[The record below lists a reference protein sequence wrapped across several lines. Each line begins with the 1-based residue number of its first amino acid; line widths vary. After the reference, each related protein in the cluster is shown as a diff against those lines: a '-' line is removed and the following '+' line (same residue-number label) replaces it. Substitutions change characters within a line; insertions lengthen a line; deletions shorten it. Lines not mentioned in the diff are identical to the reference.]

1 MSRPIYQQE
10 PRAQPLYYHQQRP
23 ANLRRLRHPPGI
35 VYGRSYSL
43 EEEQHLT
50 DEDVIPVYPKFIYAQ
65 HQQQQQG
72 RRAPYPYQLGDSMT
86 SLDSDFTENNYYNG
100 GAYIVEQPPPQVP
113 PAAKMVQN
121 LNAVGRIL
129 ELLQRCPLPCLSF
142 NTTCICSLIVIFL
155 APRTCVQSL
164 LFPAFRLFCG
174 TLYPAYASYK
184 AVRTKDVKEYVKW
197 MMYWIVFAFFTCIET
212 FTDIFVSWIPFYYE
226 IKVALVFWLLSP
238 ATKGSSTLYRKF
250 VHPMLTRHEQEI
262 DEYVNQA
269 KERGYSA
276 VLQLGSKGVNYAT
289 NVLMQT
295 AIKGGGNLVQT
306 IKRSYSL
313 SDLSEPDMHRTQ
325 DELDDVMMSSMMA
338 SSAVVMRSPST
349 GGRLLRPRNQTPV
362 GRSGS
367 GTRHSTGMYF
377 TEVDV
382 TAKNAGDFNYNIRS
396 QDDISSGYS
405 SAEPVSGLSRT
416 SSMTN
421 ASKGRVKSKRNELLE
436 EEMRDEVFMENQ
448 LYFQGVH
455 GGEHAVPI
463 VKELKIVE
471 SQEME
476 VEVEEQKDE
485 RDMEDE
491 EDDFYEALPLI
502 EEEKI
507 VETKQEL
514 TEAAPVFAPI
524 EEEEFVDLPF
534 EESPEEASSEVVSN
548 QTKELLK
555 QDKNKNLNE
564 TSEVDEVKASRP
576 FKSHILPPID
586 PFVLVLSASASAP
599 DPFLVERPRPMSPRE
614 MRATLEEIKHS
625 FRAQLEP
632 EPPDSASPSPLMRP
646 KANHGKGRAPA
657 PPLPPPLPP
666 KRHSLSPQPD
676 TISQT
681 STGSVERKSGIG
693 QMFKHIK
700 ANVLRNKANPSQP
713 PPPEDEQQL
722 AARETQI

>member
-1 MSRPIYQQE
+1 MRPIYQQE
-10 PRAQPLYYHQQRP
+10 QPLFYQRP
-23 ANLRRLRHPPGI
+23 ANLRRLRQPPGT

-43 EEEQHLT
+43 EDQP
-50 DEDVIPVYPKFIYAQ
+50 EDVIPVYPKFIYAP
-65 HQQQQQG
+65 QQQRQQQ
-72 RRAPYPYQLGDSMT
+72 RAPYPLYQLGDSLS
-86 SLDSDFTENNYYNG
+86 SLDSDFPENEYG
-100 GAYIVEQPPPQVP
+100 GAYIVEERVP
-113 PAAKMVQN
+113 LASAPTPKVLQN
-121 LNAVGRIL
+121 LNALGRLL

-142 NTTCICSLIVIFL
+142 NTACICSLIVIFL
-155 APRTCVQSL
+155 APRTCAQSL

-212 FTDIFVSWIPFYYE
+212 FTDIFISWLPFYYE
-226 IKVALVFWLLSP
+226 VKVALVFWLLSP

-325 DELDDVMMSSMMA
+325 DELDNVMMSSMT
-338 SSAVVMRSPST
+338 SSAVVMRSNAP
-349 GGRLLRPRNQTPV
+349 GARLLRPRNQTPV

-421 ASKGRVKSKRNELLE
+421 ASKGRVKSKRNEQLL
-436 EEMRDEVFMENQ
+436 EEMRDEVYLDNQ
-448 LYFQGVH
+448 LYFQGAR
-455 GGEHAVPI
+455 GENSVPGAQ
-463 VKELKIVE
+463 ELKIVE
-471 SQEME
+471 SFENIPHQD
-476 VEVEEQKDE
+476 VEKVVKEEND
-485 RDMEDE
+485 DAEDE
-491 EDDFYEALPLI
+491 AFYEALPLI
-502 EEEKI
+502 EEHINELVANDEK
-507 VETKQEL
+507 EEKALPQNWKHNS
-514 TEAAPVFAPI
+514 I
-524 EEEEFVDLPF
+524 EEEQFEDALF
-534 EESPEEASSEVVSN
+534 EEPTKSVSSEVDAKNMEDLSQQIQLDTSQN
-548 QTKELLK
+548 QTPNGSAESADSGLSSQSKPY
-555 QDKNKNLNE
+555 
-564 TSEVDEVKASRP
+564 V
-576 FKSHILPPID
+576 HPPID

-599 DPFLVERPRPMSPRE
+599 DPFLPERPRPMSPRE
-614 MRATLEEIKHS
+614 MRDTLEEIKHS

-632 EPPDSASPSPLMRP
+632 EPSISASPSPYLRP
-646 KANHGKGRAPA
+646 KANHGKGRAP
-657 PPLPPPLPP
+657 PPPLPP
-666 KRHSLSPQPD
+666 KKHSLSPQPD
-676 TISQT
+676 AISQT
-681 STGSVERKSGIG
+681 STGSVERKSG
-693 QMFKHIK
+693 
-700 ANVLRNKANPSQP
+700 
-713 PPPEDEQQL
+713 
-722 AARETQI
+722 QIHVC

>member
-10 PRAQPLYYHQQRP
+10 PRAPPLYYHQQRS

-50 DEDVIPVYPKFIYAQ
+50 DEDAIPVYPKFIYAQ
-65 HQQQQQG
+65 QQQRQQG
-72 RRAPYPYQLGDSMT
+72 RRAPYPLYQLGDSMT
-86 SLDSDFTENNYYNG
+86 SLDSDFMDNDYYNG
-100 GAYIVEQPPPQVP
+100 GAYIVEQPPQVP

-325 DELDDVMMSSMMA
+325 DELDNVMMSSMA

-382 TAKNAGDFNYNIRS
+382 SAKNSGDFNYNIRS

-421 ASKGRVKSKRNELLE
+421 ASKGRVKSKRNEQLLE

-448 LYFQGVH
+448 MYFRDVH
-455 GGEHAVPI
+455 GGEHPVSV
-463 VKELKIVE
+463 VKEQNIME
-471 SQEME
+471 CQEIK
-476 VEVEEQKDE
+476 VEVKEQKDE
-485 RDMEDE
+485 KGLEDE

-502 EEEKI
+502 EEDKVGGAQQEPTKEASIFARIEK
-507 VETKQEL
+507 
-514 TEAAPVFAPI
+514 
-524 EEEEFVDLPF
+524 EEFIDLPF
-534 EESPEEASSEVVSN
+534 EESQEEASNEVFSN
-548 QTKELLK
+548 QTKEFSK
-555 QDKNKNLNE
+555 EELNRNPNG
-564 TSEVDEVKASRP
+564 TSEVNEG
-576 FKSHILPPID
+576 KSSQPCKSDILPPID

-599 DPFLVERPRPMSPRE
+599 DPFLAERPRPMSPRE

-625 FRAQLEP
+625 FRAQLET
-632 EPPDSASPSPLMRP
+632 ESTVSESPSPLLRP

-657 PPLPPPLPP
+657 PPPPPLPP

-681 STGSVERKSGIG
+681 STGSMERKSGIG
-693 QMFKHIK
+693 QLFKHIK
-700 ANVLRNKANPSQP
+700 SNVLRNKANPRQSP
-713 PPPEDEQQL
+713 APEDEQQL

>member
-1 MSRPIYQQE
+1 MISSLFSR
-10 PRAQPLYYHQQRP
+10 
-23 ANLRRLRHPPGI
+23 
-35 VYGRSYSL
+35 
-43 EEEQHLT
+43 
-50 DEDVIPVYPKFIYAQ
+50 
-65 HQQQQQG
+65 
-72 RRAPYPYQLGDSMT
+72 
-86 SLDSDFTENNYYNG
+86 
-100 GAYIVEQPPPQVP
+100 
-113 PAAKMVQN
+113 
-121 LNAVGRIL
+121 
-129 ELLQRCPLPCLSF
+129 
-142 NTTCICSLIVIFL
+142 LII
-155 APRTCVQSL
+155 
-164 LFPAFRLFCG
+164 LFCG

-212 FTDIFVSWIPFYYE
+212 FTDIFISWLPFYYE
-226 IKVALVFWLLSP
+226 VKVALVFWLLSP

-325 DELDDVMMSSMMA
+325 DEMDAVMMSSMA
-338 SSAVVMRSPST
+338 SSAVVMRSTST
-349 GGRLLRPRNQTPV
+349 GARLLRPRNQTPV

-421 ASKGRVKSKRNELLE
+421 ASKGRAKSKRNELLE
-436 EEMRDEVFMENQ
+436 EMRDEVYLENQ
-448 LYFQGVH
+448 LYFQGVR
-455 GGEHAVPI
+455 GENSIPAAQ
-463 VKELKIVE
+463 ELKIVE
-471 SQEME
+471 SFERIPFR
-476 VEVEEQKDE
+476 EEEENDNA
-485 RDMEDE
+485 EDE
-491 EDDFYEALPLI
+491 DFFEALPLI
-502 EEEKI
+502 EEEIIKM
-507 VETKQEL
+507 EL
-514 TEAAPVFAPI
+514 SNPDHQNNFTQ
-524 EEEEFVDLPF
+524 EEEFEDALF
-534 EESPEEASSEVVSN
+534 EEPNQLDSTQKNNDLSGKVHIEKLQNQNSN
-548 QTKELLK
+548 GSADTTEPHECKPYIQ
-555 QDKNKNLNE
+555 
-564 TSEVDEVKASRP
+564 
-576 FKSHILPPID
+576 PPID
-586 PFVLVLSASASAP
+586 PFLLVLSTSASAP
-599 DPFLVERPRPMSPRE
+599 DPFLPERQRPMSPRE

-632 EPPDSASPSPLMRP
+632 EPSISSSPSPSLRP
-646 KANHGKGRAPA
+646 RANHGKGRAP
-657 PPLPPPLPP
+657 PPPLPP

-693 QMFKHIK
+693 QLFKHIK
-700 ANVLRNKANPSQP
+700 ANVLRNKANPSQR
-713 PPPEDEQQL
+713 PEDEQL

>member
-1 MSRPIYQQE
+1 MRPIYQQE
-10 PRAQPLYYHQQRP
+10 QPLFYQRP
-23 ANLRRLRHPPGI
+23 ANLRRLRHPPGTA

-43 EEEQHLT
+43 EDQPE
-50 DEDVIPVYPKFIYAQ
+50 EDVIPVYPKFIYAPQ
-65 HQQQQQG
+65 QQSHQQQ
-72 RRAPYPYQLGDSMT
+72 RAQYPLYQLGDSLS
-86 SLDSDFTENNYYNG
+86 SLDSDYPGDEYS
-100 GAYIVEQPPPQVP
+100 GAYIVEERV
-113 PAAKMVQN
+113 AAPTPKVVQN
-121 LNAVGRIL
+121 LNALGRLL

-142 NTTCICSLIVIFL
+142 NTACICSLIVIFL
-155 APRTCVQSL
+155 APRTCAQSL

-212 FTDIFVSWIPFYYE
+212 FTDIFISWLPFYYE
-226 IKVALVFWLLSP
+226 VKVALVFWLLSP

-325 DELDDVMMSSMMA
+325 DELDAVMMSSMA

-349 GGRLLRPRNQTPV
+349 GARLLRPRNQTPV

-421 ASKGRVKSKRNELLE
+421 ASKGRAKSKRNELLE
-436 EEMRDEVFMENQ
+436 EMRDEVYLDNQ
-448 LYFQGVH
+448 LYFQGVR
-455 GGEHAVPI
+455 GENSVPAVQ
-463 VKELKIVE
+463 ELKIVE
-471 SQEME
+471 SFERIPFEEE
-476 VEVEEQKDE
+476 VEREEEDKDIA
-485 RDMEDE
+485 EDE
-491 EDDFYEALPLI
+491 DFFEALPLI
-502 EEEKI
+502 EEDLNEEEVGKRNQDPLKNFI
-507 VETKQEL
+507 Q
-514 TEAAPVFAPI
+514 
-524 EEEEFVDLPF
+524 EEEFEDAVF
-534 EESPEEASSEVVSN
+534 QKPEEDTQKINDMSAEV
-548 QTKELLK
+548 TKEKLENQNTNGTAEPQLSK
-555 QDKNKNLNE
+555 PYVQ
-564 TSEVDEVKASRP
+564 
-576 FKSHILPPID
+576 PPID
-586 PFVLVLSASASAP
+586 PFLLVLSTSASAP
-599 DPFLVERPRPMSPRE
+599 DPFLPERPRPMSPRE

-632 EPPDSASPSPLMRP
+632 ESPSISNSPSPSLRP
-646 KANHGKGRAPA
+646 RANHGKGRAP
-657 PPLPPPLPP
+657 PPPLPP
-666 KRHSLSPQPD
+666 KKHSLSPQPD
-676 TISQT
+676 AISQT
-681 STGSVERKSGIG
+681 STGSVERKSG
-693 QMFKHIK
+693 
-700 ANVLRNKANPSQP
+700 
-713 PPPEDEQQL
+713 
-722 AARETQI
+722 QIHVC

>member
-1 MSRPIYQQE
+1 MRPIYQQE
-10 PRAQPLYYHQQRP
+10 QPLFYQRP
-23 ANLRRLRHPPGI
+23 ANLRRLRHPPGT

-43 EEEQHLT
+43 EDQP
-50 DEDVIPVYPKFIYAQ
+50 EDVIPVYPKFIYAT
-65 HQQQQQG
+65 QQQQQQ
-72 RRAPYPYQLGDSMT
+72 RAQYPLYQLGDSLS
-86 SLDSDFTENNYYNG
+86 SLESDFPENEYS
-100 GAYIVEQPPPQVP
+100 GAYIVEPNVP
-113 PAAKMVQN
+113 PTPKVVQN
-121 LNAVGRIL
+121 LNALGRLL

-142 NTTCICSLIVIFL
+142 NTACICSLIVIFL
-155 APRTCVQSL
+155 APRTCAQSL

-212 FTDIFVSWIPFYYE
+212 FTDIFISWLPFYYE
-226 IKVALVFWLLSP
+226 VKVALVFWLLSP

-325 DELDDVMMSSMMA
+325 DEMDAVMMSSMA

-349 GGRLLRPRNQTPV
+349 GARLLRPRNQTPV

-421 ASKGRVKSKRNELLE
+421 ASKGRAKSKRNEQLL
-436 EEMRDEVFMENQ
+436 EEMRDEVYLENQ
-448 LYFQGVH
+448 LYFQGVR
-455 GGEHAVPI
+455 GENSIPTAH
-463 VKELKIVE
+463 ELKIVE
-471 SQEME
+471 SFERIPFREQEE
-476 VEVEEQKDE
+476 NDNA
-485 RDMEDE
+485 EDE
-491 EDDFYEALPLI
+491 DFFEALPLI
-502 EEEKI
+502 EEEI
-507 VETKQEL
+507 SEVELSNPDPQNNFTQ
-514 TEAAPVFAPI
+514 
-524 EEEEFVDLPF
+524 EEEFEDALF
-534 EESPEEASSEVVSN
+534 EEPNQLDSTQVDTKKNNDLSGEVHIEKLQNLSTN
-548 QTKELLK
+548 GSADTTELHK
-555 QDKNKNLNE
+555 CKPYVQ
-564 TSEVDEVKASRP
+564 
-576 FKSHILPPID
+576 PPID
-586 PFVLVLSASASAP
+586 PFLLVLSTSASAP
-599 DPFLVERPRPMSPRE
+599 DPFLPERQRPMSPRE

-632 EPPDSASPSPLMRP
+632 EPSISSSPSPSLRP
-646 KANHGKGRAPA
+646 RANHGKGRAP
-657 PPLPPPLPP
+657 PPPLPP

-676 TISQT
+676 AISQT
-681 STGSVERKSGIG
+681 STGSVERKSG
-693 QMFKHIK
+693 
-700 ANVLRNKANPSQP
+700 
-713 PPPEDEQQL
+713 
-722 AARETQI
+722 QIHVC

>member
-1 MSRPIYQQE
+1 MRPIYQQE
-10 PRAQPLYYHQQRP
+10 QPLFYQRP
-23 ANLRRLRHPPGI
+23 ANLRRLRHPPGT

-43 EEEQHLT
+43 EDQP
-50 DEDVIPVYPKFIYAQ
+50 EDVIPVYPKFIYGP
-65 HQQQQQG
+65 QQQQQ
-72 RRAPYPYQLGDSMT
+72 RAQYPLYQLGDSLS
-86 SLDSDFTENNYYNG
+86 SLDSDFPDNDYG
-100 GAYIVEQPPPQVP
+100 GPYIVEQHVP
-113 PAAKMVQN
+113 LATAPTPKVVQN
-121 LNAVGRIL
+121 LNALGRML

-142 NTTCICSLIVIFL
+142 NTACICSLIVIFL

-212 FTDIFVSWIPFYYE
+212 FTDIFISWLPFYYE
-226 IKVALVFWLLSP
+226 VKVTLVFWLLSP

-325 DELDDVMMSSMMA
+325 DELDDVMMSSMA

-349 GGRLLRPRNQTPV
+349 GTRILRPRNQTPV

-421 ASKGRVKSKRNELLE
+421 ASKGRAKSKRNEQLLK
-436 EEMRDEVFMENQ
+436 EMRDEVYFENQ
-448 LYFQGVH
+448 LYFQSVR
-455 GGEHAVPI
+455 GENSVQ
-463 VKELKIVE
+463 VDQELKILE
-471 SQEME
+471 SYERIPNKE
-476 VEVEEQKDE
+476 VVQVVK
-485 RDMEDE
+485 E
-491 EDDFYEALPLI
+491 EDKDDADDEYFFEALPLI
-502 EEEKI
+502 EEEINESKAEEQLSSQDEKMNSI
-507 VETKQEL
+507 KEDEFEDALVEEPKKLLSEETDVK
-514 TEAAPVFAPI
+514 EAKN
-524 EEEEFVDLPF
+524 
-534 EESPEEASSEVVSN
+534 SSEDVHQEKLQNHTANGSAVKSESN
-548 QTKELLK
+548 TPLQA
-555 QDKNKNLNE
+555 Q
-564 TSEVDEVKASRP
+564 P
-576 FKSHILPPID
+576 YIHPPID
-586 PFVLVLSASASAP
+586 PFLLVLSTSASAP
-599 DPFLVERPRPMSPRE
+599 DPFQPERPRPMSPRE

-625 FRAQLEP
+625 FRVQLEP
-632 EPPDSASPSPLMRP
+632 EPSISASPSPSLRP
-646 KANHGKGRAPA
+646 RASHGKGRAP
-657 PPLPPPLPP
+657 PPPLPP

-676 TISQT
+676 AISQT
-681 STGSVERKSGIG
+681 STGSAERKSGIG
-693 QMFKHIK
+693 QLFKHIK
-700 ANVLRNKANPSQP
+700 ANVMRNKANPSQQ
-713 PPPEDEQQL
+713 PEDEQL
-722 AARETQI
+722 AAKETQI

>member
-1 MSRPIYQQE
+1 MRPIYQQE
-10 PRAQPLYYHQQRP
+10 QPQPLFYQRP
-23 ANLRRLRHPPGI
+23 ANLRRLRHPPGA

-43 EEEQHLT
+43 EDQP
-50 DEDVIPVYPKFIYAQ
+50 EDVIPVYPKFIYP
-65 HQQQQQG
+65 QQQQQ
-72 RRAPYPYQLGDSMT
+72 RAHYPLYQLGDSLS
-86 SLDSDFTENNYYNG
+86 SLDSDFPDNEYN
-100 GAYIVEQPPPQVP
+100 GAYIVEQQVP
-113 PAAKMVQN
+113 LATAHPTPTPKVVQN
-121 LNAVGRIL
+121 LNALGRML

-142 NTTCICSLIVIFL
+142 NTACICSLIVIFL
-155 APRTCVQSL
+155 APRTCAQSL

-212 FTDIFVSWIPFYYE
+212 FTDIFISWLPFYYE
-226 IKVALVFWLLSP
+226 VKVALVFWLLSP

-289 NVLMQT
+289 NVIMQT

-325 DELDDVMMSSMMA
+325 DELDDVMMSSMA
-338 SSAVVMRSPST
+338 SSTVVMRSPST
-349 GGRLLRPRNQTPV
+349 GARLLRPRNQTPV

-421 ASKGRVKSKRNELLE
+421 ASKGRVKSKRNEQLL
-436 EEMRDEVFMENQ
+436 EEMRDEVYLENQ
-448 LYFQGVH
+448 LYFQGVR
-455 GGEHAVPI
+455 GVNAVP
-463 VKELKIVE
+463 VAQELKIVE
-471 SQEME
+471 SFEKIPICD
-476 VEVEEQKDE
+476 VENVVRDEKKD
-485 RDMEDE
+485 DDAEDE
-491 EDDFYEALPLI
+491 DFYEALPLI
-502 EEEKI
+502 EEDIRELEV
-507 VETKQEL
+507 VEEKQEEL
-514 TEAAPVFAPI
+514 SFRNERENGIMEDDFEDA
-524 EEEEFVDLPF
+524 LF
-534 EESPEEASSEVVSN
+534 EEPNQIISDEVDA
-548 QTKELLK
+548 K
-555 QDKNKNLNE
+555 KNKDSFEEVHKDKLQNQNINGPAE
-564 TSEVDEVKASRP
+564 TLESSPPPQNKPYIS
-576 FKSHILPPID
+576 PPID
-586 PFVLVLSASASAP
+586 PFVLVLSTSASAP
-599 DPFLVERPRPMSPRE
+599 DPFLPERPRPMSPRE

-632 EPPDSASPSPLMRP
+632 EPSVSASPSPSLRP
-646 KANHGKGRAPA
+646 RANHGKGRAP
-657 PPLPPPLPP
+657 PPPLPP

-676 TISQT
+676 AISQT
-681 STGSVERKSGIG
+681 STGSVERKSG
-693 QMFKHIK
+693 
-700 ANVLRNKANPSQP
+700 
-713 PPPEDEQQL
+713 
-722 AARETQI
+722 QIHVC

>member
-295 AIKGGGNLVQT
+295 AIKTFALTTGPPGSEQRGLHNSHSANELTRNQDMLDGT
-306 IKRSYSL
+306 DEWLPRSSSL
-313 SDLSEPDMHRTQ
+313 SSIYSHTDTIYEAP
-325 DELDDVMMSSMMA
+325 
-338 SSAVVMRSPST
+338 
-349 GGRLLRPRNQTPV
+349 RLESRRLVIR
-362 GRSGS
+362 
-367 GTRHSTGMYF
+367 
-377 TEVDV
+377 EV
-382 TAKNAGDFNYNIRS
+382 T
-396 QDDISSGYS
+396 
-405 SAEPVSGLSRT
+405 
-416 SSMTN
+416 
-421 ASKGRVKSKRNELLE
+421 
-436 EEMRDEVFMENQ
+436 
-448 LYFQGVH
+448 
-455 GGEHAVPI
+455 
-463 VKELKIVE
+463 
-471 SQEME
+471 
-476 VEVEEQKDE
+476 
-485 RDMEDE
+485 DE
-491 EDDFYEALPLI
+491 EDDVLNDVPMGDAG
-502 EEEKI
+502 
-507 VETKQEL
+507 
-514 TEAAPVFAPI
+514 AARLR
-524 EEEEFVDLPF
+524 DLPVRK
-534 EESPEEASSEVVSN
+534 SQPRRAASSN
-548 QTKELLK
+548 T
-555 QDKNKNLNE
+555 
-564 TSEVDEVKASRP
+564 TSARTTGK
-576 FKSHILPPID
+576 
-586 PFVLVLSASASAP
+586 
-599 DPFLVERPRPMSPRE
+599 
-614 MRATLEEIKHS
+614 RA
-625 FRAQLEP
+625 
-632 EPPDSASPSPLMRP
+632 P
-646 KANHGKGRAPA
+646 KADAIRSRRKLREPT
-657 PPLPPPLPP
+657 
-666 KRHSLSPQPD
+666 PD
-676 TISQT
+676 VD
-681 STGSVERKSGIG
+681 VE
-693 QMFKHIK
+693 
-700 ANVLRNKANPSQP
+700 N
-713 PPPEDEQQL
+713 D
-722 AARETQI
+722 

>member
-1 MSRPIYQQE
+1 MRPIYQQE
-10 PRAQPLYYHQQRP
+10 QPLFYQRP
-23 ANLRRLRHPPGI
+23 ANLRRLRHPPGT

-43 EEEQHLT
+43 EDQP
-50 DEDVIPVYPKFIYAQ
+50 EDVIPVYPKFIYGP
-65 HQQQQQG
+65 QQQQQ
-72 RRAPYPYQLGDSMT
+72 RAQYPLYQLGDSLS
-86 SLDSDFTENNYYNG
+86 SLDSDFPDNDYG
-100 GAYIVEQPPPQVP
+100 GPYIVEQHVP
-113 PAAKMVQN
+113 LATAPTPKVVQN
-121 LNAVGRIL
+121 LNALGRML

-142 NTTCICSLIVIFL
+142 NTACICSLIVIFL

-212 FTDIFVSWIPFYYE
+212 FTDIFISWLPFYYE
-226 IKVALVFWLLSP
+226 VKVTLVFWLLSP

-325 DELDDVMMSSMMA
+325 DELDDVMMSSMA

-349 GGRLLRPRNQTPV
+349 GTRILRPRNQTPV

-421 ASKGRVKSKRNELLE
+421 ASKGRAKSKRNEQLLK
-436 EEMRDEVFMENQ
+436 EMRDEVYFENQ
-448 LYFQGVH
+448 LYFQSVR
-455 GGEHAVPI
+455 GENSVQ
-463 VKELKIVE
+463 VDQELKILE
-471 SQEME
+471 SYERIPNKE
-476 VEVEEQKDE
+476 VVQVVK
-485 RDMEDE
+485 E
-491 EDDFYEALPLI
+491 EDKDDADDEYFFEALPLI
-502 EEEKI
+502 EEEINESKAEEQLSSQDEKMNSI
-507 VETKQEL
+507 KEDEFEDALVEEPKKLLSEETDVK
-514 TEAAPVFAPI
+514 EAKN
-524 EEEEFVDLPF
+524 
-534 EESPEEASSEVVSN
+534 SSEDVHQEKLQNHTANGSAVKSESN
-548 QTKELLK
+548 TPLQA
-555 QDKNKNLNE
+555 Q
-564 TSEVDEVKASRP
+564 P
-576 FKSHILPPID
+576 YIHPPID
-586 PFVLVLSASASAP
+586 PFLLVLSTSASAP
-599 DPFLVERPRPMSPRE
+599 DPFQPERPRPMSPRE

-625 FRAQLEP
+625 FRVQLEP
-632 EPPDSASPSPLMRP
+632 EPSISASPSPSLRP
-646 KANHGKGRAPA
+646 RASHGKGRAP
-657 PPLPPPLPP
+657 PPPLPP

-676 TISQT
+676 AISQT
-681 STGSVERKSGIG
+681 STGSAERKSG
-693 QMFKHIK
+693 
-700 ANVLRNKANPSQP
+700 
-713 PPPEDEQQL
+713 
-722 AARETQI
+722 QIHVH

>member
-1 MSRPIYQQE
+1 MRPIYQQE
-10 PRAQPLYYHQQRP
+10 QPLFYQRP
-23 ANLRRLRHPPGI
+23 ANLRRLRHPPGT

-43 EEEQHLT
+43 EDQP
-50 DEDVIPVYPKFIYAQ
+50 EDVVPVYPKFIYAP
-65 HQQQQQG
+65 QQQQQ
-72 RRAPYPYQLGDSMT
+72 RAAYPLYQLGDSLS
-86 SLDSDFTENNYYNG
+86 SLESDFPENEYG
-100 GAYIVEQPPPQVP
+100 GAYVVEQNVP
-113 PAAKMVQN
+113 PTPTPKVVQN
-121 LNAVGRIL
+121 LNALGRLL

-142 NTTCICSLIVIFL
+142 NTACICSLLVIFL
-155 APRTCVQSL
+155 APRTCAQSL

-212 FTDIFVSWIPFYYE
+212 FTDIFISWLPFYYE
-226 IKVALVFWLLSP
+226 VKVALVFWLLSP

-325 DELDDVMMSSMMA
+325 DEMDAVMMSSMA

-349 GGRLLRPRNQTPV
+349 GARILRPRNQTPV

-421 ASKGRVKSKRNELLE
+421 ASKGRAKSKRNEQLL
-436 EEMRDEVFMENQ
+436 EEMRDEVYLENQ
-448 LYFQGVH
+448 LYFQGVC
-455 GGEHAVPI
+455 GENSVPAAQ
-463 VKELKIVE
+463 ELKIVE
-471 SQEME
+471 SFERIPFREE
-476 VEVEEQKDE
+476 VVKEEEQKDVA
-485 RDMEDE
+485 EDE
-491 EDDFYEALPLI
+491 DFFEALPLI
-502 EEEKI
+502 EEEI
-507 VETKQEL
+507 YEVEISQNNFTQ
-514 TEAAPVFAPI
+514 
-524 EEEEFVDLPF
+524 EEEFEDALF
-534 EESPEEASSEVVSN
+534 EEPN
-548 QTKELLK
+548 QL
-555 QDKNKNLNE
+555 DAA
-564 TSEVDEVKASRP
+564 EVDAKTFNDLGAEVSVEKLQNQNTNGFAGTTEPHQSKP
-576 FKSHILPPID
+576 YVQAPID
-586 PFVLVLSASASAP
+586 PFLLVLSTSASAP
-599 DPFLVERPRPMSPRE
+599 DPFLPERQRPMSPRE
-614 MRATLEEIKHS
+614 MLATLEEIKHS

-632 EPPDSASPSPLMRP
+632 EPSKSSSPSPALRP
-646 KANHGKGRAPA
+646 RANHGKGRAP
-657 PPLPPPLPP
+657 PPPLPP

-676 TISQT
+676 AISQT
-681 STGSVERKSGIG
+681 STGSVERKSG
-693 QMFKHIK
+693 
-700 ANVLRNKANPSQP
+700 
-713 PPPEDEQQL
+713 
-722 AARETQI
+722 QIHVC

>member
-1 MSRPIYQQE
+1 MRPIYQQE
-10 PRAQPLYYHQQRP
+10 QPLFYQRP
-23 ANLRRLRHPPGI
+23 ANLRRLRHPPGT
-35 VYGRSYSL
+35 VFERSYSL
-43 EEEQHLT
+43 EDQPA
-50 DEDVIPVYPKFIYAQ
+50 DVIPVYPKFIYAPQQQQ
-65 HQQQQQG
+65 HQQ
-72 RRAPYPYQLGDSMT
+72 PYHHHKELRSQYPLYQLGDSLS
-86 SLDSDFTENNYYNG
+86 SLDSDFAENEYG
-100 GAYIVEQPPPQVP
+100 GAYIVEQHAPLTTAPTPKV
-113 PAAKMVQN
+113 VQN
-121 LNAVGRIL
+121 LNALGRML

-142 NTTCICSLIVIFL
+142 NTACICSLIVIFL
-155 APRTCVQSL
+155 APRTCAQSL

-212 FTDIFVSWIPFYYE
+212 FTDIFISWLPFYYE
-226 IKVALVFWLLSP
+226 VKVALVFWLLSP

-325 DELDDVMMSSMMA
+325 DELDDVMMSSMA

-349 GGRLLRPRNQTPV
+349 GARLLRPRNQTPV

-436 EEMRDEVFMENQ
+436 EMRDEVYLDNQ
-448 LYFQGVH
+448 LYFQNGK
-455 GGEHAVPI
+455 GENSVSAAQ
-463 VKELKIVE
+463 ELKIME
-471 SQEME
+471 SFERIPNQE
-476 VEVEEQKDE
+476 VEKVVKEEEKK
-485 RDMEDE
+485 DE
-491 EDDFYEALPLI
+491 EDEDFYEALPLI
-502 EEEKI
+502 EEEIIDGDNVNAKPESQ
-507 VETKQEL
+507 VL
-514 TEAAPVFAPI
+514 NNDPI
-524 EEEEFVDLPF
+524 KEEEFEDALF
-534 EESPEEASSEVVSN
+534 EEPKKEFIDEVDDAKQINVLPEEVNKNQPLDQNTNGIAKSPASS
-548 QTKELLK
+548 T
-555 QDKNKNLNE
+555 
-564 TSEVDEVKASRP
+564 ASQSKP
-576 FKSHILPPID
+576 YVLPPID
-586 PFVLVLSASASAP
+586 PFVLVLSTSASAP
-599 DPFLVERPRPMSPRE
+599 DPFQPERPRPMSPRE
-614 MRATLEEIKHS
+614 MRDTLEEIKHS

-632 EPPDSASPSPLMRP
+632 EPPVSASPSPSLRP
-646 KANHGKGRAPA
+646 KANHGKGRAP
-657 PPLPPPLPP
+657 PPPLPP

-676 TISQT
+676 AISQT
-681 STGSVERKSGIG
+681 STGSAERKSG
-693 QMFKHIK
+693 
-700 ANVLRNKANPSQP
+700 
-713 PPPEDEQQL
+713 
-722 AARETQI
+722 QIHVC

>member
-1 MSRPIYQQE
+1 MRPIYQQE
-10 PRAQPLYYHQQRP
+10 QPQPLFYQRP
-23 ANLRRLRHPPGI
+23 ANLRRLRHPPGT

-43 EEEQHLT
+43 EDQP
-50 DEDVIPVYPKFIYAQ
+50 EDIIPVYPKFIYAPQ
-65 HQQQQQG
+65 AQQ
-72 RRAPYPYQLGDSMT
+72 RAQYPLYHLGDSLS
-86 SLDSDFTENNYYNG
+86 SLDSDFPDNEYSGT
-100 GAYIVEQPPPQVP
+100 YIVEQQVP
-113 PAAKMVQN
+113 LATAPTPKVVQN
-121 LNAVGRIL
+121 LNALGRML

-142 NTTCICSLIVIFL
+142 NTACICSLIVIFL
-155 APRTCVQSL
+155 APRTCAQSL

-212 FTDIFVSWIPFYYE
+212 FTDIFISWLPFYYE
-226 IKVALVFWLLSP
+226 VKVALVFWLLSP

-325 DELDDVMMSSMMA
+325 DELDDVMMSSMA
-338 SSAVVMRSPST
+338 SSAVVMRSPPT
-349 GGRLLRPRNQTPV
+349 GARLLRPRNQTPV

-421 ASKGRVKSKRNELLE
+421 ASKGRVKSKRNEQFL
-436 EEMRDEVFMENQ
+436 EEMRDEVYLENQ
-448 LYFQGVH
+448 LYFQGVR
-455 GGEHAVPI
+455 GEKSVP
-463 VKELKIVE
+463 VAQELKIVE
-471 SQEME
+471 SF
-476 VEVEEQKDE
+476 E
-485 RDMEDE
+485 RIPIQDE
-491 EDDFYEALPLI
+491 ENVVREEITDYAEDDDFYEALPLI
-502 EEEKI
+502 EEDINEVEI
-507 VETKQEL
+507 VEGKQEEL
-514 TEAAPVFAPI
+514 SSQYPKENSIT
-524 EEEEFVDLPF
+524 EEEFKDALYEEPKKIFSDEVDAKRNNDSF
-534 EESPEEASSEVVSN
+534 EEVHKNNSQNQSMIESVETYAPAPPQCKPFVS
-548 QTKELLK
+548 
-555 QDKNKNLNE
+555 
-564 TSEVDEVKASRP
+564 
-576 FKSHILPPID
+576 PPID
-586 PFVLVLSASASAP
+586 PFVLVLSTSASAP
-599 DPFLVERPRPMSPRE
+599 DPFLPERPRPMSPRE

-632 EPPDSASPSPLMRP
+632 ESSSSASPSPSLRP
-646 KANHGKGRAPA
+646 RANHGKGRAP
-657 PPLPPPLPP
+657 PPPLPP

-681 STGSVERKSGIG
+681 STGSVERKSG
-693 QMFKHIK
+693 
-700 ANVLRNKANPSQP
+700 
-713 PPPEDEQQL
+713 
-722 AARETQI
+722 QIHVC

>member
-1 MSRPIYQQE
+1 MSRPIYHQE
-10 PRAQPLYYHQQRP
+10 PLFYQRP
-23 ANLRRLRHPPGI
+23 GVNIRRLRHPPGS

-43 EEEQHLT
+43 EEQQQPQQLVFE
-50 DEDVIPVYPKFIYAQ
+50 EDVVPVYPKFLYT
-65 HQQQQQG
+65 QQQQQQ
-72 RRAPYPYQLGDSMT
+72 RAQYPLYQIGDSLS
-86 SLDSDFTENNYYNG
+86 SLDSDFTDNEYG
-100 GAYIVEQPPPQVP
+100 GAAYIVEQPTSKSTPKV
-113 PAAKMVQN
+113 VQN
-121 LNAVGRIL
+121 LNALGRML

-142 NTTCICSLIVIFL
+142 NTACICSLIVIFL
-155 APRTCVQSL
+155 SPRTCAQSL

-212 FTDIFVSWIPFYYE
+212 FTDIFFSWLPFYYE

-238 ATKGSSTLYRKF
+238 ATRGSSTLYRKF

-325 DELDDVMMSSMMA
+325 DELDNVMMSSMV

-349 GGRLLRPRNQTPV
+349 GGRILRPRNQTPV
-362 GRSGS
+362 GRSAS

-382 TAKNAGDFNYNIRS
+382 SSKNTGDFNYNIRS

-421 ASKGRVKSKRNELLE
+421 ASKARAKSKRNELLE
-436 EEMRDEVFMENQ
+436 EMRDEVFLDNQ
-448 LYFQGVH
+448 LYYQGAQVVDRP
-455 GGEHAVPI
+455 ENQA
-463 VKELKIVE
+463 
-471 SQEME
+471 E
-476 VEVEEQKDE
+476 VEDPKDE
-485 RDMEDE
+485 
-491 EDDFYEALPLI
+491 DFYEALPLI
-502 EEEKI
+502 EEDEQVAKDNPEGSTI
-507 VETKQEL
+507 GSENDQVFEPIKE
-514 TEAAPVFAPI
+514 EESAAP
-524 EEEEFVDLPF
+524 
-534 EESPEEASSEVVSN
+534 SSIP
-548 QTKELLK
+548 
-555 QDKNKNLNE
+555 DNE
-564 TSEVDEVKASRP
+564 KPTSTGTPNV
-576 FKSHILPPID
+576 LPPID
-586 PFVLVLSASASAP
+586 PFVLVLSASASQP
-599 DPFLVERPRPMSPRE
+599 DPFLPERQRPLSPRE
-614 MRATLEEIKHS
+614 LRDTLEEIKHS

-632 EPPDSASPSPLMRP
+632 EVSFSASPSPLLRP
-646 KANHGKGRAPA
+646 KASHGKGRAP
-657 PPLPPPLPP
+657 PPPLPP

-676 TISQT
+676 AISQT
-681 STGSVERKSGIG
+681 STGSLERKPGIG
-693 QMFKHIK
+693 QLLKNIK
-700 ANVLRNKANPSQP
+700 ANVLRNKANPGQQSQP
-713 PPPEDEQQL
+713 QSAAEDEQL